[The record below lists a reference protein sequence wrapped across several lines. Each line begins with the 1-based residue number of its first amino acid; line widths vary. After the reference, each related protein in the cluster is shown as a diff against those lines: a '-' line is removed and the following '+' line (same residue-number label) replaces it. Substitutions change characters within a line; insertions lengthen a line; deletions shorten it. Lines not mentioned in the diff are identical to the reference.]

1 MKRIKPDPDQ
11 LPLPF
16 RIDVNKLLFRRFGIS
31 THAKH
36 LLRIMCSLL
45 GAKPIAVKHVFKSQA
60 AFAEAMEVKVRV
72 VQYAMTELK
81 NRGVVYK
88 DRRPRKGLMCTTWG
102 LRTSVIW
109 ELAGVNLVESTSNA
123 CGSIDESTRNTC
135 GSICEPTS
143 NTCGSI
149 DQPTSNACGST
160 GQPTRNTCGSICSDV
175 QKTAE
180 NNEEKTKAHS
190 VNHCMVLNKLEPM
203 NHGDD
208 GKDDGA
214 FKKSEKKTVQKWLD
228 RQLTARD
235 LVDAETVGDL
245 FDYAVASNRWPAGER
260 GEHEFFTLC
269 VHCAEDADVP
279 GALLTGVVFLGK
291 SAKPTNAQ
299 ELRAE
304 QLLLQ
309 RRRARPVSHGTAVV
323 AARVAESMTPAA
335 PVNRPYREIIARLK
349 ERAAKERNQ

>member
-1 MKRIKPDPDQ
+1 MRMKRTKPDPDQ

-31 THAKH
+31 TEAKH
-36 LLRIMCSLL
+36 LLRIMTSLL
-45 GAKPIAVKHVFKSQA
+45 GSRPIAVKHIFKSQA
-60 AFAEAMEVKVRV
+60 AFADAMDTNMRKVER
-72 VQYAMTELK
+72 AMSELK
-81 NRGVVYK
+81 TLGVVYK
-88 DRRPRKGLMCTTWG
+88 DKRPRKGLMCTTWG

-109 ELAGVNLVESTSNA
+109 ELAGVNLIEPLAELASEPTRHSG
-123 CGSIDESTRNTC
+123 GSIE
-135 GSICEPTS
+135 
-143 NTCGSI
+143 
-149 DQPTSNACGST
+149 
-160 GQPTRNTCGSICSDV
+160 SDV
-175 QKTAE
+175 SQTAE
-180 NNEEKTKAHS
+180 KNDFGAEAHY

-208 GKDDGA
+208 GKDDDGA

-269 VHCAEDADVP
+269 VHCAEDADTP

-291 SAKPTNAQ
+291 PAKPTNAQ

-309 RRRARPVSHGTAVV
+309 RRRSRPMSKTTAVV
-323 AARVAESMTPAA
+323 AARVAESLTAA
-335 PVNRPYREIIARLK
+335 PPVKRSYQEIMARLK
-349 ERAAKERNQ
+349 AASAKEKSP